1 MRSQKRKQ
9 IKDANNEAE
18 HEELSSMDNSFVKD
32 PEYFNIFECV
42 NNILNKID
50 ATREWACMATPR
62 DRYYRRVPDQDLPFG
77 LIIWYI
83 AKTIPTFLE

>member
-50 ATREWACMATPR
+50 ATRE
-62 DRYYRRVPDQDLPFG
+62 
-77 LIIWYI
+77 
-83 AKTIPTFLE
+83 